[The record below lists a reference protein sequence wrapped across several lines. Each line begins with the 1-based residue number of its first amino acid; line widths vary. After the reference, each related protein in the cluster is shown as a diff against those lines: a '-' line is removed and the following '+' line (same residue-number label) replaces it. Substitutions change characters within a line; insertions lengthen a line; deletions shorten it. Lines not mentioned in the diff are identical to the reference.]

1 MHISPKDTM
10 ALAQKLYEGGYITY
24 MRTDSK
30 VYSEEFIEKGIIYIT
45 ENYNKEYINPNMDI
59 ITQSLN
65 KEEKVDNKKKSKK
78 KKEENNNAQEAHEA
92 IRPTNIYI
100 ESIPQDEDVFTAR
113 HRKLYKLIWNNTLES
128 MMAPAI
134 YNQLVVK
141 ISAPENHYYKYF
153 LKVS

>member
-1 MHISPKDTM
+1 MS
-10 ALAQKLYEGGYITY
+10 L
-24 MRTDSK
+24 
-30 VYSEEFIEKGIIYIT
+30 
-45 ENYNKEYINPNMDI
+45 

-92 IRPTNIYI
+92 IRPTNI
-100 ESIPQDEDVFTAR
+100 EVKSIPEDEDIFSAR

-141 ISAPENHYYKYF
+141 VSAPENHYYKYVAEINIF
-153 LKVS
+153 PGWKAVQGVEEDKYYNYLKNLKKER